1 MINWILSIHGK
12 NCDITEDV
20 DIGSDHSK
28 LLAKN
33 MHICHIVY
41 DMTLHAYLSLKQRI
55 CTGEY
60 MNILALSQ
68 GRICSPPPPSLS
80 SEVVRFL
87 WKMRNDASWKVD
99 HWNQYSLNDIFD
111 NFYFDY
117 KAVQFDFKAVFF
129 SLGENTKFWF

>member
-68 GRICSPPPPSLS
+68 GRICKPPSPPSPQKWSDFYERCGMCWNERNIIYQIFPIFIFRLWGKFIENLGYLEYKNDHN
-80 SEVVRFL
+80 SE
-87 WKMRNDASWKVD
+87 
-99 HWNQYSLNDIFD
+99 
-111 NFYFDY
+111 
-117 KAVQFDFKAVFF
+117 
-129 SLGENTKFWF
+129 TKNRRIL